1 MIPYLVPFFFLT
13 TLAYLE
19 NFNQFNS
26 VLRNKIFYTILILTF
41 IIFIGFRFQVGC
53 DWETYEYNFNYLV
66 TKDFSEMFRDPEKL
80 VDIFYSLVVKSLSYF
95 FDYRSQFVF
104 YAIFFTVPLFVF
116 TYQIKRTYL
125 SLMLSY
131 PYFIVVVGMGPIRQ
145 AAAVSL
151 LAMSITFISSGRYK
165 YFYLGNFFASLFHQS
180 SLIINAITLVIYSS
194 LVNKEKRKRINYLI
208 YFLIITILFY
218 NFQFIYEK
226 LVTYIRLN
234 NSQGYSAQSAFL
246 IWIINFIP
254 ASVYLF
260 NYKKFKLDNGL
271 RKLMI
276 LFSIFEIMILP
287 LVFLN
292 SVISYRLLLY
302 FFPSSILIL
311 SNMQELFLLRKRALI
326 FFNSIIF
333 LSFLSLVV
341 WLNYSNHAY
350 CWVPY
355 KNFLLSS

>member
-1 MIPYLVPFFFLT
+1 MISKNLKYVFP
-13 TLAYLE
+13 
-19 NFNQFNS
+19 S
-26 VLRNKIFYTILILTF
+26 VLHLM
-41 IIFIGFRFQVGC
+41 VC
-53 DWETYEYNFNYLV
+53 
-66 TKDFSEMFRDPEKL
+66 
-80 VDIFYSLVVKSLSYF
+80 
-95 FDYRSQFVF
+95 
-104 YAIFFTVPLFVF
+104 LFVC
-116 TYQIKRTYL
+116 L
-125 SLMLSY
+125 
-131 PYFIVVVGMGPIRQ
+131 
-145 AAAVSL
+145 
-151 LAMSITFISSGRYK
+151 
-165 YFYLGNFFASLFHQS
+165 YFYLFVNLF
-180 SLIINAITLVIYSS
+180 ICM
-194 LVNKEKRKRINYLI
+194 
-208 YFLIITILFY
+208 
-218 NFQFIYEK
+218 FIC
-226 LVTYIRLN
+226 L
-234 NSQGYSAQSAFL
+234 
-246 IWIINFIP
+246 FIP

-333 LSFLSLVV
+333 LSFSSLVV